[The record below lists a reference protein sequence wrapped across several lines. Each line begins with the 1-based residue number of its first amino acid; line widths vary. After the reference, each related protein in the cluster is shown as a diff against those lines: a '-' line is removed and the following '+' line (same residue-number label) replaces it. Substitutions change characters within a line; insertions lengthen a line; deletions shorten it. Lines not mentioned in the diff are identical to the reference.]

1 MEATDHKIKVLYVE
15 ETQEVLSIQAELF
28 LFFHFFANWTFYILI
43 APNQMLLEK
52 LYLST
57 KENSSS
63 LRKIS
68 ASGIELT
75 GTERSSSECHGV
87 CRWMNLKPSSKIKTT
102 FRERVTR

>member
-57 KENSSS
+57 KENSSN
-63 LRKIS
+63 LRKTS

-75 GTERSSSECHGV
+75 EERSSSECHGV
-87 CRWMNLKPSSKIKTT
+87 CRWMNLKPSSRINTA
-102 FRERVTR
+102 FREREKR